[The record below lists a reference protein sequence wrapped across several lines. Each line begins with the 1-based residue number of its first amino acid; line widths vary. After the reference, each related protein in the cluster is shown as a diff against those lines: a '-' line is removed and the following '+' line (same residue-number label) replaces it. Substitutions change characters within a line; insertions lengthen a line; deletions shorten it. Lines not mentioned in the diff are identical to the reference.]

1 MTYAPF
7 RLDGGVPSP
16 EIVAA
21 WTQLW
26 LLPTER
32 VPLWAAHWLVAG
44 YDGEHL
50 AYLAGLHGDD
60 PHEVR
65 DALPAARRVAA
76 GPAAKAA
83 RPPRAR

>member
-32 VPLWAAHWLVAG
+32 VPLWAARWLVAG

-50 AYLAGLHGDD
+50 AYLPGCMATTRTKCVMRCRMHCSTAG
-60 PHEVR
+60 
-65 DALPAARRVAA
+65 
-76 GPAAKAA
+76 
-83 RPPRAR
+83 